1 MEGIL
6 FFIIVAVF
14 LVLTFLRFP
23 RGVSFLLISAIIMV
37 LSEKKFTVSTLLE
50 GAFGYFDAVLTV
62 LTAMIFIVAIEKSGL
77 LNHLANFLTLR
88 FSTKPRLLLLLSTIL
103 AMSGGMITGSSS
115 ASVLTTGAVAFPILK
130 TLGLDNKKAG
140 TLIAIS
146 SVCGMIAPPVNIQ
159 AMVICEGVDMP
170 YVGFTYP
177 LLWLT
182 VPTALVMSLILAGK
196 DLKKPVLNQ
205 KFHAQSKD
213 IFLYSPLIVFIV
225 LSILDSLGKIR
236 IGLPLVFMLSA
247 LTAIF
252 STRKKLN
259 FVEISMNAM
268 EQSLPILAILVG
280 VGMLIQ
286 VMTLSGVRGFIVAN
300 MLFFPYGVLF
310 ITVGLGVPLFG
321 AVSSYGAASVLGI
334 PFLLAF
340 RGGNDIVIASA
351 ISLLAGLGDM
361 LPPTALASTV
371 SAQIAGL
378 NSYLYIFRRSIPYLF
393 IIGLISVM
401 SVLYSSRI
409 AKVIE
414 NPWWF
419 WITIGLIFVLCFL
432 RDRSYRKGDVRI

>member
-1 MEGIL
+1 
-6 FFIIVAVF
+6 
-14 LVLTFLRFP
+14 
-23 RGVSFLLISAIIMV
+23 MV

-205 KFHAQSKD
+205 KFHAQPKD

-259 FVEISMNAM
+259 FVEISVNAM